1 MGKGG
6 KALKW
11 LIGGKTTK
19 GIGQTKKVG
28 MFGGAFRKGGALR
41 FGKGSRFR
49 PIKGTQTEL
58 ASKLSKGKTLPEGAG
73 KVMGQGDTID
83 DAFKGMG
90 VKAFNNGNYPIPKGH
105 YIVDASNKI
114 IAIGGKSTATMSTKW
129 TKGMKVVKVSTKVSA
144 AAKAEKMAKLV
155 ALAKNI
161 PAPKVPGIGTTFRVG
176 FLVTAGYGFYRVISI
191 MGSVSD
197 RAEDVINNFY
207 GIDCDDGDT
216 ACEER
221 GARNLLWSGV
231 LGIAVVGGVI
241 YMVAKPK
248 GGKDKQEVEIKISKD
263 EAATAA

>member
-1 MGKGG
+1 MGKAKG
-6 KALKW
+6 LKTF
-11 LIGGKTTK
+11 LFGTKTTK
-19 GIGQTKKVG
+19 GVSNVGKVG

-49 PIKGTQTEL
+49 PIKGTKIEL
-58 ASKLSKGKTLPEGAG
+58 ASKLSKGKTLPQGAG

-90 VKAFNNGNYPIPKGH
+90 IKALGNGNYRIPKGH

-129 TKGMKVVKVSTKVSA
+129 TKGMKIVKVSTKVSTA
-144 AAKAEKMAKLV
+144 VKTQKMAKLV
-155 ALAKNI
+155 SLAK
-161 PAPKVPGIGTTFRVG
+161 ASGLKVPGIGTTFRVG

-197 RAEDVINNFY
+197 RAEEVINNFY
-207 GIDCDDGDT
+207 GIDCDEGDT

-221 GARNLLWSGV
+221 GAKNLLLSGV
-231 LGIAVVGGVI
+231 LGIAVVGGIV

>member
-1 MGKGG
+1 MGKVTAFLFGT
-6 KALKW
+6 
-11 LIGGKTTK
+11 KTTK
-19 GIGQTKKVG
+19 GVSKVGKVG

-49 PIKGTQTEL
+49 PITGTKTEL
-58 ASKLSKGKTLPEGAG
+58 ASKLSKGQTLPSSAG
-73 KVMGQGDTID
+73 KIVGQGDTLD

-90 VKAFNNGNYPIPKGH
+90 VTAFNKGGYPIPKGH

-129 TKGMKVVKVSTKVSA
+129 TKGMKVVKVSTKVSTA
-144 AAKAEKMAKLV
+144 VKTQKMAKLV
-155 ALAKNI
+155 SLAK
-161 PAPKVPGIGTTFRVG
+161 ASGLKVPGIGTTFRVG

-197 RAEDVINNFY
+197 RAEEVINNFY
-207 GIDCDDGDT
+207 GIDCDEGDT

-221 GARNLLWSGV
+221 GAKNLLLSGV
-231 LGIAVVGGVI
+231 LGIAVVGGIV